1 MDDFTGEL
9 FEREPE
15 GDSPERKPLA
25 ERMRPRD
32 LKEYVGQE
40 HLLGPGKVL
49 QEALKQGR
57 LFSMILWGPP
67 GSGKTALAHLLAR
80 GTGSHWI
87 AFSAV
92 LSGVKEIREVI
103 KESGYQWRRH
113 RRQTIL
119 FMDEIHRFNKA
130 QQDAFLPHV
139 ENGEILLIGATTENP
154 SFELNNALLSR
165 TKVLV
170 LEPLSEQEIA
180 VIIQKALED
189 RERGLGASGLRLNP
203 EASDLLCRASQGDA
217 RCAINALEL
226 AAAIVQNKE
235 SDDLWIGV
243 QEINEALQNRSIYYD
258 KAGEEHY
265 NLISA
270 FIKSLRGSDP
280 DAALYWMVRMLEGG
294 EDPMF
299 IARRMVVFASED
311 IGNADP
317 MALSLVVAAKEAVHF
332 VGLPEASLNLAQA
345 VTYLASAQKS
355 NASCLALMETQ
366 RTVRESGL
374 LPVPLALRNAPTK
387 LMRNLG
393 YGKGYQYPHNSPN
406 AYVSEEY
413 LPEKL
418 VGKVFY
424 QPTDYGHERKIR
436 ERLDYLR
443 GLKAKTGK

>member
-9 FEREPE
+9 FEKEPE
-15 GDSPERKPLA
+15 ADSPERKPLA
-25 ERMRPRD
+25 ERMRPRN
-32 LKEYVGQE
+32 LNEYVGQE
-40 HLLGPGKVL
+40 HLLGPGKIL
-49 QEALKQGR
+49 REALEHGK

-103 KESGYQWRRH
+103 KESGYQWRRN
-113 RRQTIL
+113 RKQTIL

-170 LEPLSEQEIA
+170 LQPLSEQEIA
-180 VIIQKALED
+180 LIMQKALED
-189 RERGLGASGLRLNP
+189 RERGLGASGIRLHP
-203 EASDLLCRASQGDA
+203 EGSDLICKASQGDA
-217 RCAINALEL
+217 RCAFNALEL
-226 AAAIVQNKE
+226 AATMVQNQKSE
-235 SDDLWIGV
+235 DPWINIQEV
-243 QEINEALQNRSIYYD
+243 QEALQNRSLYYD

-299 IARRMVVFASED
+299 IVRRMVVFASED

-317 MALSLVVAAKEAVHF
+317 MALSLAVSAKDAVHF

-345 VTYLASAQKS
+345 VTYLASAPKS
-355 NASCLALMETQ
+355 NASCRALMETQ

-374 LPVPLALRNAPTK
+374 LPVPLALRNAPTS

-393 YGKGYQYPHNSPN
+393 YGKGYQYPHDSPS
-406 AYVSEEY
+406 AYVAEEY

-424 QPTDYGHERKIR
+424 QPTDYGHEKKIR

-443 GLKAKTGK
+443 GQKAGRRE